1 MAFVIG
7 DDCVMCGTCAAN
19 CPAEAISEG
28 NGKYVIN
35 ADSCMECGTCAAN
48 CPVGAISVD
57 LFDLEQRKRMRRYAP
72 GISPLSISNDFRG
85 RSVCHAPLRT
95 I

>member
-48 CPVGAISVD
+48 CPVGAISA
-57 LFDLEQRKRMRRYAP
+57 LNPKPSGA
-72 GISPLSISNDFRG
+72 LSS
-85 RSVCHAPLRT
+85 
-95 I
+95 

>member
-7 DDCVMCGTCAAN
+7 DDCVMCGTVLRTARHGGEFPRA
-19 CPAEAISEG
+19 

-57 LFDLEQRKRMRRYAP
+57 
-72 GISPLSISNDFRG
+72 
-85 RSVCHAPLRT
+85 
-95 I
+95 

>member
-35 ADSCMECGTCAAN
+35 ADSSMECGTCAAN

-57 LFDLEQRKRMRRYAP
+57 
-72 GISPLSISNDFRG
+72 
-85 RSVCHAPLRT
+85 
-95 I
+95 

>member
-48 CPVGAISVD
+48 CLTIAC
-57 LFDLEQRKRMRRYAP
+57 R
-72 GISPLSISNDFRG
+72 LSSG
-85 RSVCHAPLRT
+85 RSATALCSG
-95 I
+95 